1 MSIKN
6 TMTPTPHIEPFDA
19 EGLVNGN
26 VRINGKV
33 YEPKEAFDAF
43 PKKKAYL
50 HDLLS
55 RTWEHRVKILE
66 DIGLPLYIP
75 SAYSKKKI

>member
-6 TMTPTPHIEPFDA
+6 TMTPSPIREPFKA
-19 EGLVNGN
+19 EGLVTGN
-26 VRINGKV
+26 VRINDKV
-33 YEPKEAFDAF
+33 YEPKEALAAF
-43 PKKKAYL
+43 PKRRAYL